1 MGNFGL
7 HCVWS
12 CTCLVEDMLN
22 SLDDCDTLEKVI
34 NLTKVHEHNDVLM
47 STKVQEFRS
56 RHAKYIYIII
66 VVVFYVI
73 VMATNV
79 ILNQVE
85 YQRTC

>member
-1 MGNFGL
+1 M
-7 HCVWS
+7 
-12 CTCLVEDMLN
+12 VEDMLN

-56 RHAKYIYIII
+56 RHAKYVYIII
-66 VVVFYVI
+66 VVVLYVI
-73 VMATNV
+73 VMATKV
-79 ILNQVE
+79 IVNQAE